1 MAYVTITDDLN
12 GLDLSANEK
21 IALALICGFSQ
32 DKQGLF
38 CGTLNYIAW
47 WMGTT
52 KVTAFRVVESLAEKG
67 FVKKGEME
75 EGGIRRVTY
84 KATIQGRYQ
93 NDNVIKNTTGCYK
106 NDNGG
111 VIKMITDNNTINNT
125 IDNTIS
131 SSNPI
136 RPTIE
141 SLQSDFR
148 KTLDLMADKYTPQMM
163 QEFFDY
169 WAAPLQN
176 PTAAQ
181 VKKGI
186 LLRFQTMDTW
196 NLPGRLRTWQRKSN
210 DFARKNAGV
219 TTNPRLNARGE
230 TKMVEAYRLANES
243 MERAMTAASERRM
256 AELEERTRP

>member
-1 MAYVTITDDLN
+1 MAYVTISDELN
-12 GLDLSANEK
+12 DRQLSANEK
-21 IALALICGFSQ
+21 IALALIQGFGQ
-32 DKQGLF
+32 DNQGIF
-38 CGTLNYIAW
+38 YGSINYISW
-47 WMGTT
+47 WLGTSRMT
-52 KVTAFRVVESLAEKG
+52 TIRTLRGLVEKG
-67 FVKKGEME
+67 LVEKGEIE
-75 EGGIRRVTY
+75 ENGIRRCTY
-84 KATIQGRYQ
+84 KLTSTRGYQNDTGIKMIRGEYQ
-93 NDNVIKNTTGCYK
+93 NDNAPG
-106 NDNGG
+106 
-111 VIKMITDNNTINNT
+111 IKMIPDNTINNT

-148 KTLDLMADKYTPQMM
+148 KTLDLMADEYTPQMM

-186 LLRFQTMDTW
+186 LLKFQTMDTW

-210 DFARKNAGV
+210 DIARKNAGI
-219 TTNPRLNARGE
+219 TTNPRLNSRGE